1 MIRKNKKNQFP
12 IFICL
17 FSFALL
23 ALGFYYEYVANPK
36 RILGKA
42 LNNISTNIT
51 QITNMSQFSTGLA
64 SNYTQVS
71 NIKIT
76 ANTNNYTPTINNNKK
91 LITNYPI
98 FIKNLNDLDTKVIK
112 SIDTNNH
119 KKFFSITSSLNGEN
133 LFEIKRLIENSTEYY
148 YVSNYLN
155 TYINNGNNNYFESL
169 DSNTT
174 TYENTEYLKK
184 FLIKSI
190 ANNLDNTYFNSTV
203 KEKTIN
209 NISKKYNVITLNID
223 NDKAKKLT
231 KLVLNDV
238 KNDPRAYKIFIS
250 YNPNFKNVKINKNTI
265 IIPKNT
271 DIKLNIY
278 TDRYTYKIKKYE
290 LIKEKNNNN
299 MVLTYEYN
307 DENFGNG
314 YVIRNNN
321 IEYKYEYLSKKNS
334 KQLTIL
340 TENDKKLGT
349 INIEKTN
356 TGIIFDL
363 SIVTKEKELAINYI
377 YNILNL
383 KKNQSYDSEQQ
394 LTFRSTNENQ
404 EILNMD
410 ITINSKTSSKVKIE
424 EDASDAV
431 IERTLS
437 KEEKETLNETIINTF
452 NILNS

>member
-1 MIRKNKKNQFP
+1 
-12 IFICL
+12 
-17 FSFALL
+17 
-23 ALGFYYEYVANPK
+23 
-36 RILGKA
+36 
-42 LNNISTNIT
+42 
-51 QITNMSQFSTGLA
+51 
-64 SNYTQVS
+64 
-71 NIKIT
+71 
-76 ANTNNYTPTINNNKK
+76 
-91 LITNYPI
+91 
-98 FIKNLNDLDTKVIK
+98 
-112 SIDTNNH
+112 
-119 KKFFSITSSLNGEN
+119 
-133 LFEIKRLIENSTEYY
+133 
-148 YVSNYLN
+148 
-155 TYINNGNNNYFESL
+155 
-169 DSNTT
+169 
-174 TYENTEYLKK
+174 
-184 FLIKSI
+184 
-190 ANNLDNTYFNSTV
+190 
-203 KEKTIN
+203 
-209 NISKKYNVITLNID
+209 
-223 NDKAKKLT
+223 
-231 KLVLNDV
+231 
-238 KNDPRAYKIFIS
+238 
-250 YNPNFKNVKINKNTI
+250 
-265 IIPKNT
+265 
-271 DIKLNIY
+271 
-278 TDRYTYKIKKYE
+278 
-290 LIKEKNNNN
+290 

-321 IEYKYEYLSKKNS
+321 VEYKYEYLSKKNS

-437 KEEKETLNETIINTF
+437 KEEKERLNEIIINTF
-452 NILNS
+452 NILNG